1 METLELNRETAIN
14 LFKAK
19 TIDDVRIVLMNT
31 FGSEVF
37 VTKITDRVT
46 SYEDAYE
53 LADAE
58 IRSYCE
64 IFPTDTVDVVAYKK
78 LKLIIKVINEGWE
91 PDFQNTSQSK
101 WYPWFRVGASGSGFD
116 CSGTVFIYDHSCTG
130 VGSRL
135 CTFSRDAARYIAETF
150 EKEYEAIFLKQK

>member
-101 WYPWFRVGASGSGFD
+101 WYPWFRVGASGSGFGFSYSLFRYVISFTD
-116 CSGTVFIYDHSCTG
+116 

-135 CTFSRDAARYIAETF
+135 CFESR
-150 EKEYEAIFLKQK
+150 EKCEYVAKQFKELYEQFLLTNN

>member
-1 METLELNRETAIN
+1 MKKAKFDYRTIKSFEDACKKECIDPNALPDVSMIPDEFRGAIINMYKLYVIYKAIN
-14 LFKAK
+14 
-19 TIDDVRIVLMNT
+19 D
-31 FGSEVF
+31 
-37 VTKITDRVT
+37 
-46 SYEDAYE
+46 
-53 LADAE
+53 
-58 IRSYCE
+58 
-64 IFPTDTVDVVAYKK
+64 
-78 LKLIIKVINEGWE
+78 GWE
-91 PDFQNTSQSK
+91 ADYSDYNQSK